1 MKAIRIHQYGE
12 AAVMQMEE
20 VDTPTPNVGE
30 VVIKQEAIGV
40 NYKDTGERSDGAE
53 ERLPFTPGV
62 EGAGIVNEVGD
73 GVEGVRQGERVAY
86 VVNNGGGYSQQVT
99 VPADKL
105 IRLPDDIPTKLAAAV
120 AVNGMTAH
128 YLLHEYRSVQN
139 GVDVLIHGAAGG
151 MGLIL
156 VQWAKKL
163 GARVIGT
170 CSTEEK
176 ERLAREAGADDIIRY
191 TEIDFAKETRRLT
204 GDKGVELVIDG
215 VGKSTLPGSLKAVAS
230 RGHVVVYGNASG
242 VPDPIE
248 PLSLIWG
255 SYTLAGGNLFDFI
268 ERSEELSMRAE
279 SVFTG
284 IREGWLDLKAETVLP
299 LSEAVQAHEML
310 ENRSSKGKIVLDP
323 TA

>member
-1 MKAIRIHQYGE
+1 MKAIRIHRYGE
-12 AAVMQMEE
+12 ATVMQIEE
-20 VDTPTPNVGE
+20 VDPPSPNAGE
-30 VVIKQEAIGV
+30 VVISQEAIGV
-40 NYKDTGERSDGAE
+40 NYKDTGERRDGAQ

-62 EGAGIVNEVGD
+62 EGAGIVDEIGD
-73 GVEGVRQGERVAY
+73 GVEGFRQGERVAY
-86 VVNNGGGYSQQVT
+86 VVNNGGAYSQQVA

-105 IRLPDDIPTKLAAAV
+105 IRLPDDIPTRLAAAV
-120 AVNGMTAH
+120 VVNGMTAH
-128 YLLHEYRSVQN
+128 YLLHEYRTIQD
-139 GVDVLIHGAAGG
+139 GGDVLIHGAAGG

-176 ERLAREAGADDIIRY
+176 ENLAREAGADDIIRY
-191 TEIDFAKETRRLT
+191 TETDFAEETRRLT
-204 GDKGVELVIDG
+204 SGKGVELVIDG
-215 VGKSTLPGSLKAVAS
+215 VGKSTLPGSLQAVAN

-242 VPDPIE
+242 VPDPIQ

-268 ERSEELSMRAE
+268 ESSEELLMRAE

-284 IREGWLDLKAETVLP
+284 IREGWLDLKAETILP
-299 LSEAVQAHEML
+299 LSKAVNAHEML

>member
-1 MKAIRIHQYGE
+1 MKAIRIHRYGE
-12 AAVMQMEE
+12 ATVMQIEE
-20 VDTPTPNVGE
+20 VDPPSPNAGE
-30 VVIKQEAIGV
+30 VVISQEAIGV
-40 NYKDTGERSDGAE
+40 NYKDTGERRDGAQ

-62 EGAGIVNEVGD
+62 EGAGIVDEIGD
-73 GVEGVRQGERVAY
+73 GVEGFRQGERVAY
-86 VVNNGGGYSQQVT
+86 VVNNGGAYSQQVA

-105 IRLPDDIPTKLAAAV
+105 IRLPDDIPTRLAAAV
-120 AVNGMTAH
+120 VVNGMTAH
-128 YLLHEYRSVQN
+128 YLLHEYRTIQD
-139 GVDVLIHGAAGG
+139 GGDVLIHGAAGG

-176 ERLAREAGADDIIRY
+176 ENLAREAGADDIIRY
-191 TEIDFAKETRRLT
+191 TETDFAEETRRLT
-204 GDKGVELVIDG
+204 SGKGVELVIDG
-215 VGKSTLPGSLKAVAS
+215 VGESTLPGSLQAVAN

-242 VPDPIE
+242 VPDPIQ

-268 ERSEELSMRAE
+268 ESSEELLMRAE

-284 IREGWLDLKAETVLP
+284 IREGWLDLKAETILP
-299 LSEAVQAHEML
+299 LSKAVNAHEML